1 MLLAQQ
7 RVDDPKAALA
17 IAYHTAAAI
26 EDKGPQVKAL
36 MNYAYVTKAEKKP
49 ASTQV
54 RRPGGPGFYVVG

>member
-7 RVDDPKAALA
+7 RVEETKTALA
-17 IAYHTAAAI
+17 IAYHTASAI

-36 MNYAYVTKAEKKP
+36 MNYAYVTKAQGKG

-54 RRPGGPGFYVVG
+54 GLGFRG

>member
-7 RVDDPKAALA
+7 RVDETKAALA

-26 EDKGPQVKAL
+26 EEKGPQVKAL
-36 MNYAYVTKAEKKP
+36 MNYAYVTKAQKV

-54 RRPGGPGFYVVG
+54 RPGWGCGAGW